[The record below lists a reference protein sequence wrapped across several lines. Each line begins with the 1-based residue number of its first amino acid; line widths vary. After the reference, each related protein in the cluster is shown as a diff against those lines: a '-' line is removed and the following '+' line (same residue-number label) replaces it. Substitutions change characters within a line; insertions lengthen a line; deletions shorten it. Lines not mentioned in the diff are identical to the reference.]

1 MMMMMMTDWRRI
13 VAGRDFRIFIFDL
26 SSRLFIRR
34 LIAVQRSCAS
44 SAASSSS
51 SSISRQL
58 QLSILLTERV
68 HLLSKVSRFMKQA
81 PSVSWSQ
88 VNPMAES
95 EERIKQILMEHG
107 VLTEEP
113 LAVTQEDLVGW
124 LINL

>member
-1 MMMMMMTDWRRI
+1 M
-13 VAGRDFRIFIFDL
+13 AGRDFRIFIFDL
-26 SSRLFIRR
+26 SLLHHLDPLLIRR

>member
-1 MMMMMMTDWRRI
+1 
-13 VAGRDFRIFIFDL
+13 
-26 SSRLFIRR
+26 
-34 LIAVQRSCAS
+34 
-44 SAASSSS
+44 
-51 SSISRQL
+51 
-58 QLSILLTERV
+58 
-68 HLLSKVSRFMKQA
+68 MKQA

-124 LINL
+124 LIDL